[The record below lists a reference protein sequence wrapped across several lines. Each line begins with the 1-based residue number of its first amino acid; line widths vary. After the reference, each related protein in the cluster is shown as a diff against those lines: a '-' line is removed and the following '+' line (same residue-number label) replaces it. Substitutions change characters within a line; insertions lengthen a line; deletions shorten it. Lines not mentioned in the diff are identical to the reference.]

1 MPNSQYWAMDGLGLI
16 PSNVHDSNYLYTVE
30 IGMVEEAQ
38 NLVPRKLRQVD
49 LKFKATLGYV
59 MIPFLKNKKALT
71 S

>member
-1 MPNSQYWAMDGLGLI
+1 MDGLGLI